1 MEQRLFV
8 LQRLSAMLMAPLVL
22 MHLVLI
28 VYAVRGG
35 LTAGEILAR
44 TQGHWGWIF
53 FYALFVLSV
62 SIHVPIGIRNVLTE
76 WSAIG
81 HSWVNALSCFLALVF
96 LVMGARAVMAVGGLL
111 L

>member
-53 FYALFVLSV
+53 FYSLFVISV
-62 SIHVPIGIRNVLTE
+62 SIHVPIGFRNVLTE
-76 WSAIG
+76 WSALSRLSVNVF
-81 HSWVNALSCFLALVF
+81 SWLLFFVF
-96 LVMGARAVMAVGGLL
+96 LLMGARAVIAVGGILS
-111 L
+111 